1 MSRIKRKNPIHVFK
15 RAAERTDFSKREA
28 QRLIKEAQTAGKAY
42 GNIPPGPL
50 ADYIKSKGNTKRV
63 KVYQGYVF
71 IFARTSTACITM
83 YPIPEEV
90 LKAQDE
96 FEKNKSNQ

>member
-63 KVYQGYVF
+63 KIYQGYVF
-71 IFARTSTACITM
+71 IFCAYEYGVYYDVSH
-83 YPIPEEV
+83 P
-90 LKAQDE
+90 
-96 FEKNKSNQ
+96 